1 MPSPRY
7 HDHPSVIVNGVC
19 SSVYVDDYVNRYCD
33 QGEEGPHTY
42 HEAQMSAD
50 KPAWYWTDTNPNAL
64 NDPHVM
70 ERLSK

>member
-19 SSVYVDDYVNRYCD
+19 SSVYVNDYVNLYCD
-33 QGEEGPHTY
+33 RGEVGPHHF
-42 HEAQMSAD
+42 HEARS
-50 KPAWYWTDTNPNAL
+50 PSSWWWSDTNPNAL